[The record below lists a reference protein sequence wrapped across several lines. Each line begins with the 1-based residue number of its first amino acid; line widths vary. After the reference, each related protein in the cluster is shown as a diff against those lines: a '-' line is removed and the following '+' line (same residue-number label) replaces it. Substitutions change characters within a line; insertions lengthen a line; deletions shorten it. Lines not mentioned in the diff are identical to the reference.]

1 MDAPAPVLRAPAPQ
15 HIPNMVMV
23 SDRPAEATDR
33 AVPGHGESDLIIG
46 NRQQQT
52 SLQAP
57 DGHGRERPG
66 APGSGLSRS
75 RSGQR
80 ATGPP
85 PVHPILVRDGG
96 DRITKRCAR
105 GGECQG
111 FSRADGAVIAS
122 SVCCLCACA
131 LSTRGA
137 PVPSPAGVPSNA
149 FALRDCDGA
158 LFTVCDT

>member
-1 MDAPAPVLRAPAPQ
+1 MLAHPPIDHSATSTRDAVVETVKTLRPHLRLSLTAPVHKGSSRHPSRPPTGMAGSGPA
-15 HIPNMVMV
+15 
-23 SDRPAEATDR
+23 R
-33 AVPGHGESDLIIG
+33 
-46 NRQQQT
+46 
-52 SLQAP
+52 
-57 DGHGRERPG
+57 REV
-66 APGSGLSRS
+66 GLSRS